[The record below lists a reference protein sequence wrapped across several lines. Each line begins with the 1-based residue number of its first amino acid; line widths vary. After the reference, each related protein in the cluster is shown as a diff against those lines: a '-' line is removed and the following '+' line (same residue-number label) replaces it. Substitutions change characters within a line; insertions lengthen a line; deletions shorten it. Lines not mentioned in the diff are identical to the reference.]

1 MGCLSV
7 RFVCEASERTAIIF
21 CVWERP
27 LLPVLRVQVL
37 LFCAQNVT
45 PILREAQVELIVLL
59 LMVHLRVFS
68 TWL

>member
-7 RFVCEASERTAIIF
+7 CLSVRFICEAIARTAIIF

-27 LLPVLRVQVL
+27 LLPVLRVQLL

-45 PILREAQVELIVLL
+45 PILHEAQIELIAFL
-59 LMVHLRVFS
+59 
-68 TWL
+68 

>member
-7 RFVCEASERTAIIF
+7 GFICEASEGTAIIF

-27 LLPVLRVQVL
+27 LLPVLRVQL
-37 LFCAQNVT
+37 LLCCAQNVT
-45 PILREAQVELIVLL
+45 PILHEAQMELTVFLQ
-59 LMVHLRVFS
+59 MVHLRIFC